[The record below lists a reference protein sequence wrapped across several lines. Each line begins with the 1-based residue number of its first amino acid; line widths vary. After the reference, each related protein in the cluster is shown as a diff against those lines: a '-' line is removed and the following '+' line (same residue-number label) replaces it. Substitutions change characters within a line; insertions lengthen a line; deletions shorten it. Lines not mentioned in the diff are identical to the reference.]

1 MRPYSKVRKYPFP
14 KLQEKNEV
22 SFYSG
27 KRMENQGIDSS
38 TSPLRSERST
48 IWANPPVLENL
59 GEKSANDKCFLHH
72 T

>member
-1 MRPYSKVRKYPFP
+1 
-14 KLQEKNEV
+14 
-22 SFYSG
+22 
-27 KRMENQGIDSS
+27 MENQGIDSS